1 MDDFGKQKIVWADIA
16 KEPTFVQIDEEIFF
30 NNTCYMITG
39 APTGLVDVL
48 NSRLMEW
55 YFPKIAT
62 DIGAGSVRYFKQ
74 FVELLPIPETIDNHT
89 YTNEELYKEY
99 QLTGEEIKFIS
110 SSVNSMARD

>member
-1 MDDFGKQKIVWADIA
+1 MDDFSKQKIVWADIA

-48 NSRLMEW
+48 NSKLIEW

-62 DIGAGSVRYFKQ
+62 DIGNGGARYFKQ
-74 FVELLPIPETIDNHT
+74 FVELIRVPRTIENHRYDNEDICKL
-89 YTNEELYKEY
+89 YELSEEEVAYL
-99 QLTGEEIKFIS
+99 
-110 SSVNSMARD
+110 MAV